1 MSKLATTISA
11 AVRKVKVAAH
21 KAITQVRN
29 QFILLFGRWRMQL
42 GIKAVTEIHKIE
54 SRQYLEKEKD
64 SKRIRNYIVL
74 LDKPELCKDGKWRT
88 KEQLFWVNRFNF
100 KRIRRA
106 GWLPPTMHMD
116 ALSLRAFYVSSVLRD
131 YRAEYKARE
140 HAINKYIRYLK
151 TKNAIPQ

>member
-11 AVRKVKVAAH
+11 AVH
-21 KAITQVRN
+21 KAIKQVRN

-42 GIKAVTEIHKIE
+42 GIRAVTEIHKIE
-54 SRQYLEKEKD
+54 SRQYLHKEKD

-74 LDKPELCKDGKWRT
+74 LDKPVKNKKGHLVL

-100 KRIRRA
+100 KRIKRA

-140 HAINKYIRYLK
+140 HAINKYLRYLK

>member
-11 AVRKVKVAAH
+11 AVR

-54 SRQYLEKEKD
+54 SRQYLPKEKD

-74 LDKPELCKDGKWRT
+74 LDKPVKNKKGHWET
-88 KEQLFWVNRFNF
+88 KEQLFWINRFNF

-106 GWLPPTMHMD
+106 GWLPPTMQMD

-140 HAINKYIRYLK
+140 HAYTKYTRYLK
-151 TKNAIPQ
+151 AKNNIPL